1 MAWDPSTT
9 VTIGNY
15 TKASD
20 LNSVAANADWLQ
32 QYADIGHEFS
42 TTAPTGKHKPKFVV
56 GYPSVIKTGENAQKI
71 IKVRLD
77 DVGQVWDLQAA
88 LQAARNTSWW
98 AAPPMHAV
106 LMIHED
112 QNSVTW
118 YNTDSDAQHIQID
131 GAASGIIDDATPVL
145 TSVFFLD
152 FKIYLCGSGGVDVTI
167 IDLLRDTAYRYSTGG
182 LEQYKGTLG
191 DFTGTAGWL
200 TLDTALAT
208 FDDTCSMVGAVRD
221 PSLTDEFGRPKHWW
235 IQGSSATLKKYS
247 IYNPVADAIYDGT
260 HAHASDVVAVAPSG
274 IYGYLRNDSGAYD
287 YFFFL
292 PSIFAV
298 AAENPAPGSYM
309 YVSAYTAGALGFA
322 TPWSSAAVVQDA
334 AWLDGAGPD
343 GAPICAVAHDE
354 GLTFAIVKGDANES
368 SSFHMDADKCGP
380 LGKGDRRAEWP
391 LNSVS
396 DFSGHGHTLTNN
408 NTVTFTDGGPAGSY
422 ANFDGVNQSLE
433 RADHADFGGM
443 ADLTI
448 AFWLY
453 RDVDSGALEGLVGKY
468 DQGAAGD
475 QSFNVHID
483 ASDNLGFSVDTDV
496 GDVGVTSPG
505 TIATGQW
512 YYVVAVA
519 DSGTTGFLRL
529 YLQGVLVKKT
539 GTGHAT
545 IDDSA
550 EKLFIGALSSGDT
563 AQNFFDGRIAGV
575 SISASV
581 MTAGEIW
588 WEYQRGLRRIQSTVD
603 VNDALSNVDVKT
615 VQADQESEHWII
627 TDAGDAVT
635 ILDKFGVPI
644 STDAAPAGTIRDACI
659 WMPEGQDA
667 PSYAM
672 ATSTRMELVQT
683 DRRVFD

>member
-77 DVGQVWDLQAA
+77 DLGQVWDLQAA
-88 LQAARNTSWW
+88 LQAARHTSWW
-98 AAPPMHAV
+98 AAPPMHGV
-106 LMIHED
+106 LMVHED
-112 QNSVTW
+112 QNSITW
-118 YNTDSDAQHIQID
+118 YDTDTDGQHIQID

-145 TSVFFLD
+145 TGVFFLD
-152 FKIYLCGSGGVDVTI
+152 FKIYVCGSGGADVTI
-167 IDLLRDTAYRYSTGG
+167 IDLLRDTAYRYSTAG

-191 DFTGTAGWL
+191 DFTGTAGYE
-200 TLDTALAT
+200 TLDSALVT
-208 FDDTCSMVGAVRD
+208 FDDTCNMVAAVRD

-235 IQGSSATLKKYS
+235 IVGSSATLKKYS
-247 IYNPVADAIYDGT
+247 IYSPVDEAIYDGT

-274 IYGYLRNDSGAYD
+274 PYAYLRNDSGAYD
-287 YFFFL
+287 YLFIM
-292 PSIFAV
+292 PSIFGITADS
-298 AAENPAPGSYM
+298 PAPGSNM
-309 YVSAYTAGALGFA
+309 FV
-322 TPWSSAAVVQDA
+322 SSATGGDAFQTPFSSSVIIQAA
-334 AWLDGAGPD
+334 AWMDGAGPD
-343 GAPICAVAHDE
+343 GAPILAVAHDE
-354 GLTFAIVKGDANES
+354 GLTFAIHKTNSLDG
-368 SSFHMDADKCGP
+368 SSFHMNAAMCSP

-396 DFSGHGHTLTNN
+396 DFSDHGHTLTNN